1 LVLKSIQKERL
12 LASCKFL
19 IDKKNSKLTYSMF
32 GSWFTIDPAKLI
44 IDVFV
49 RKCCCVDASSEL
61 RGKNRR
67 DAHCGEQ
74 QRKMNF

>member
-1 LVLKSIQKERL
+1 
-12 LASCKFL
+12 
-19 IDKKNSKLTYSMF
+19 MF
-32 GSWFTIDPAKLI
+32 GSWFTIDPSKLI

-67 DAHCGEQ
+67 DVHCGEQ
-74 QRKMNF
+74 LRRTVVSSREEQWREGRWPLLFWCASVPTRAFSL

>member
-1 LVLKSIQKERL
+1 
-12 LASCKFL
+12 
-19 IDKKNSKLTYSMF
+19 MF
-32 GSWFTIDPAKLI
+32 GSWFTIDPSKLI

-49 RKCCCVDASSEL
+49 RKCYCVDASSEL

-74 QRKMNF
+74 QRKTVVKLSSREEQW